1 MGNGI
6 DELKKNATYVT
17 SDADQDGI
25 YNACVHYG
33 WIKERYLL
41 ALDMDGTLLQ
51 SDKTISHN
59 TAASLIEANKRGQ
72 SICLCTGRGLA
83 ELKDYDGE
91 LDFCDYGILLSGCLI
106 YDFKH
111 NKPLEVHSFDTDVFT
126 QMMNIVKK
134 EDVMLYLLDSTHSVA
149 SYKDIE
155 NMPYYNMA
163 IYQSMFETRAF
174 AVEDIYEYAMN
185 HLLKKLE
192 VFPVSCAVVEDTA
205 IEVTPL
211 GITKG
216 AGLESLSSYLNIPI
230 ENTIMMGDSGN
241 DIEAF
246 QSAGKAIAMGNATE
260 EIKKL
265 STEITLDND
274 HDGIKVIVEKYLL

>member
-1 MGNGI
+1 M
-6 DELKKNATYVT
+6 
-17 SDADQDGI
+17 
-25 YNACVHYG
+25 
-33 WIKERYLL
+33 
-41 ALDMDGTLLQ
+41 
-51 SDKTISHN
+51 
-59 TAASLIEANKRGQ
+59 
-72 SICLCTGRGLA
+72 
-83 ELKDYDGE
+83 
-91 LDFCDYGILLSGCLI
+91 I
-106 YDFKH
+106 YDFKN

-126 QMMNIVKK
+126 QMMDIVKK
-134 EDVMLYLLDSTHSVA
+134 EDVMLYLLDSTHSMA

-163 IYQSMFETRAF
+163 IYQPMFESHAKV
-174 AVEDIYEYAMN
+174 VEDIYEYADIHKNDILKICLYNPSVDAMN

-216 AGLESLSSYLNIPI
+216 AGLESLSSYLKIPI

-274 HDGIKVIVEKYLL
+274 HDGIKVIVDKYLL